1 MKKKMKTNR
10 TRKMSILLLAMLL
23 AFTLSGCGASSKN
36 FEAAADSA
44 APEEMKE
51 AEYEVTEDAVAE
63 DDAMDTEMTDE
74 VTEEAVAEDDAMDTG
89 MMDEAAGAGEVQAE
103 TVQSNEKIIYTYN
116 YSVETKQ
123 FDTFMDVVQKR
134 INEYGGYLE
143 SSETNGNQEMNIL
156 RYANMVIRIPADKM
170 HSFLDMV
177 KENSN
182 VTYSSSSTE
191 NVTLSYVDMQSHIKA
206 LKTEQETLMGILER
220 AEKLKDII
228 TIQNQLTNIRYELE
242 SYESQL
248 RVYDNRINY
257 STLYLDINEVERE
270 TNVATELTYGEEI
283 TQGLSDTMYDIGQ
296 GLRSFSIWFIV
307 NLPILL
313 IWAVVLVIIVLISRA
328 LFKAGAKRAARRE
341 ASRRGASD
349 QVGTGGSWT
358 AQTEKKQTEQ
368 DGTDSNK

>member
-23 AFTLSGCGASSKN
+23 AFTFSGCGASSKN

-44 APEEMKE
+44 APEEMKGV
-51 AEYEVTEDAVAE
+51 EY
-63 DDAMDTEMTDE
+63 E

-89 MMDEAAGAGEVQAE
+89 MTDAAAGAGEVQTG

-123 FDTFMDVVQKR
+123 FDTFMDAVQKR

-143 SSETNGNQEMNIL
+143 SSETNGNQEMNIR

-170 HSFLDMV
+170 HSFLNMV

-220 AEKLKDII
+220 AEKLEDII

-257 STLYLDINEVERE
+257 STLYLDVNEVERE

-283 TQGLSDTMYDIGQ
+283 RRGLSDTMYDIGQ

-313 IWAVVLVIIVLISRA
+313 IWAVVLVIIVLILRA

-341 ASRRGASD
+341 ASRIGASD
-349 QVGTGGSWT
+349 QVGTGGIWT
-358 AQTEKKQTEQ
+358 AQTGKEQTEQ
-368 DGTDSNK
+368 DGADSNK